1 MERYKKLLIA
11 LTIGLLMPIG
21 AINSVM
27 ARALTDDSE
36 RPSVIGK
43 TAVDYP
49 NAQFA
54 THNVGKIGL
63 SITNTGSFG
72 TGFYGS
78 GVDPL
83 IGIPAPSCQYPYPS
97 NFDYLFAAAFW
108 IGTVGSWDTLVSVGA
123 DGWAQVREMWPDP
136 IGVEGSGI
144 ERHST
149 NDPDDELAVS
159 EQDYIAKYTDT
170 LTDNNY
176 TGIEPW
182 DFNPHTPLNI
192 EITQRSY
199 AWSYANAE
207 DFILFDL
214 SIKNIGQSVLS
225 QVYMGIYVDGDVGR
239 VGGPTFDYTDDIC
252 GFKRTVPSPLGCGF
266 IDTVNIAWIAD
277 NDGRTASQIN
287 NPCPGAMDITGVTGI
302 RILRTPSD
310 SLKYSFNWWVS
321 NGDAPQDFGPRMA
334 GTEDDPFRD
343 FGGYL
348 GTPTGDRD
356 KYYIMRHEEFDYDQ
370 LFTAVNHTSEGW
382 LPPPSNAA
390 NLACGFDTRYLLSF
404 GPFDIMPGQR
414 LPITFAYIAGENFHT
429 NCYAFKDL
437 FKTASPDAYYNQ
449 LNFSD
454 LAKNALWAEWIYDT
468 PGVDTDGDGY
478 KGKYRICGED
488 TIYYQGDAVPDYH
501 VDSPTDIPGQP
512 GSPAI
517 PNGFTLYQN
526 YPNPFNA
533 ATEITFEIP
542 TRAEVTL
549 AIYNILGE
557 TIREIEMGDKP
568 AGKHAIIWDGTDDS
582 HRPVSSG
589 IYFYKIRAG
598 TFADAKKMILLK

>member
-1 MERYKKLLIA
+1 MERYKKMLIA

-21 AINSVM
+21 AINSVT

-43 TAVDYP
+43 TTADPP
-49 NAQFA
+49 NATIA
-54 THNVGKIGL
+54 AHVVGKIGL
-63 SITNTGSFG
+63 TITNTGTFG
-72 TGFYGS
+72 TGFALGIF
-78 GVDPL
+78 DPVL
-83 IGIPAPSCQYPYPS
+83 GIVAPSCQYPYPGK
-97 NFDYLFAAAFW
+97 FDYLYAGAFW
-108 IGTVGSWDTLVSVGA
+108 IGAIVGTDTLVSVGA

-136 IGVEGSGI
+136 IGTSGSDI

-149 NDPDDELAVS
+149 NNPDDILARA
-159 EQDYIAKYTDT
+159 EQDYIARYTDT
-170 LTDNNY
+170 LTNTSYVSQDPY
-176 TGIEPW
+176 
-182 DFNPHTPLNI
+182 DLRPHIPLNI
-192 EITQRSY
+192 EIIQRSY
-199 AWSYANAE
+199 AWSYADVE
-207 DFILFDL
+207 DFVLFDY
-214 SIKNIGQSVLS
+214 SIKNIGQRVLN
-225 QVYMGIYVDGDVGR
+225 QVYMGIYADGDVGR
-239 VGGPTFDYTDDIC
+239 VGGNDAYDDIS
-252 GFKRTVPSPLGCGF
+252 GFKRTVPSPQGCGF

-277 NDGRTASQIN
+277 NDGITASQIN

-334 GTEDDPFRD
+334 GAEDDPFRD
-343 FGGYL
+343 FGGHL
-348 GTPTGDRD
+348 GTPTGDRN

-390 NLACGFDTRYLLSF
+390 SLADGFDTRYLLSF
-404 GPFDIMPGQR
+404 GPFDIMPGQS
-414 LPITFAYIAGENFHT
+414 LPITFAYVAGKNFHT
-429 NCYAFKDL
+429 DCNAFTNL
-437 FKTASPDAYYNQ
+437 WNVNNPEAYYNQ

-517 PNGFTLYQN
+517 PNGFTLCQN

-549 AIYNILGE
+549 TIYNILGE

-582 HRPVSSG
+582 QRSVSSG
-589 IYFYKIRAG
+589 VYFYKIRAG
-598 TFADAKKMILLK
+598 TFVNSKKMILLK